1 MGCLNNFDYDE
12 VPEQILRWN
21 KAGGKRLEGLAKRRQ
36 AEARMYEGLDWK
48 IDGIV

>member
-1 MGCLNNFDYDE
+1 MPEIDE
-12 VPEQILRWN
+12 ILKNDSLREYRIDIGTDSTIQID
-21 KAGGKRLEGLAKRRQ
+21 KERRQ